1 MTERKENDP
10 TPEKKPKPT
19 GDQAAPQARGAS
31 TGRPAGTPAEK
42 PAGGSAGAA
51 SGPAPTKSGPAPAN
65 PSLGPQPE
73 AIDPTKRRRRR
84 RRPAQDAGLERI
96 SQVHY
101 CRTDAEANQYL
112 ALGPEWDLQD
122 IIPMRVETE
131 DGGERDEVHFIV
143 ARWENERD
151 RARLRKRDR
160 RGVPRRPRE

>member
-1 MTERKENDP
+1 MNERNDP
-10 TPEKKPKPT
+10 DPAPENQPAPT
-19 GDQAAPQARGAS
+19 GDGAAREGRGA
-31 TGRPAGTPAEK
+31 GTEPGKGTSSDA
-42 PAGGSAGAA
+42 
-51 SGPAPTKSGPAPAN
+51 GPAQGPKSVSP
-65 PSLGPQPE
+65 
-73 AIDPTKRRRRR
+73 DPLEQKKRRRRR
-84 RRPAQDAGLERI
+84 RRPPQDTGLERI

-131 DGGERDEVHFIV
+131 DGGERDEVHFVV

>member
-1 MTERKENDP
+1 MKERNDP
-10 TPEKKPKPT
+10 DPKPEQQPSET
-19 GDQAAPQARGAS
+19 GDQAGSHKSADQHADKTPEKAP
-31 TGRPAGTPAEK
+31 EK
-42 PAGGSAGAA
+42 NPMKVPQPGQ
-51 SGPAPTKSGPAPAN
+51 SGPVDQK
-65 PSLGPQPE
+65 L
-73 AIDPTKRRRRR
+73 RRRRR
-84 RRPAQDAGLERI
+84 RRPSPDAGLERI

-160 RGVPRRPRE
+160 RGVPRRPRQ

>member
-1 MTERKENDP
+1 MSERNEPDP
-10 TPEKKPKPT
+10 TPENPSNPT
-19 GDQAAPQARGAS
+19 GDQAPSPGRGPSRGKSAAGKS
-31 TGRPAGTPAEK
+31 SEPPAGKPAEK
-42 PAGGSAGAA
+42 PAD
-51 SGPAPTKSGPAPAN
+51 KSIGQAPAGGQ
-65 PSLGPQPE
+65 SE
-73 AIDPTKRRRRR
+73 AVEQKKRRRRR
-84 RRPAQDAGLERI
+84 RRPPQDAGLERI

-101 CRTDAEANQYL
+101 CRSDAEANQYL

-131 DGGERDEVHFIV
+131 DGGERDEIHFIV

>member
-1 MTERKENDP
+1 MSERNDP
-10 TPEKKPKPT
+10 DSTPENQPAPT
-19 GDQAAPQARGAS
+19 GDDTAREGRNPGAEPARGAS
-31 TGRPAGTPAEK
+31 
-42 PAGGSAGAA
+42 
-51 SGPAPTKSGPAPAN
+51 
-65 PSLGPQPE
+65 PE
-73 AIDPTKRRRRR
+73 SIEQKKRRRRR
-84 RRPAQDAGLERI
+84 RRPPQDTGLERI
-96 SQVHY
+96 SEVHY

-131 DGGERDEVHFIV
+131 DGGERDEVHFVV